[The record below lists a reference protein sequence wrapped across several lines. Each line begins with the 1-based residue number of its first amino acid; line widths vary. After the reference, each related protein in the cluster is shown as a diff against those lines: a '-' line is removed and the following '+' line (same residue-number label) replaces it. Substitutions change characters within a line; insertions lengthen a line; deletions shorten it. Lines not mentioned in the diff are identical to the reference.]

1 MTTRNFLVK
10 QVLMSILTAATMTV
24 GFTACSDD
32 LAADMKSHNNTMA
45 GDNENSEAVIGA
57 EQGYDEMTVR
67 VTRNVD
73 GAVMSN
79 FDDNSVGAALA
90 RRLPVTSG
98 AVDKDTRLILV
109 SGNDIARYTGD
120 MRSWAAAYLNGGS
133 IAVEQPTG
141 EQMNALANA
150 LAEELAAARTAQLTA
165 DGDIVIKTRGNR
177 RSQSTYEGEL
187 LKARVQNV
195 KNFATTRSGV
205 ADAENGIVA
214 ELVIFSP
221 DGCYQYLAA
230 NNEENKDGSMDQD
243 GMVNESAVTPAKS
256 QATAY
261 RSGLIADGAALWLMD
276 DDACASKPVT
286 RGDAESSINELMS
299 CSDQFTVESY
309 LRTHDWRNQEISRNG
324 CFRTTY
330 KVWGVNDHGD
340 NANTDYYYVKQN
352 TLIRVGGKVY
362 DNVTGNGFY
371 DTFYWGAYDP
381 QYYRTASNWEN
392 GHNLYYGSWLDK
404 YESSME
410 LTGNGTI
417 SIEQALPS
425 TDNNTGSQTIA
436 IGTNKSQNDNIG
448 FSFTGAES
456 PSFGLNYSHGWSK
469 GTSFTMS
476 YTTVAKDLKVVKNSN
491 GNRVTWTYE
500 NGQKMGLYTNN
511 KNKICH
517 YLAPDAVTND
527 VDLENQI
534 CWSVKNPSGRY
545 TIEVRNFREMRCLT
559 KKKDDGK
566 KWTDWWFNTTRSDD
580 FTLLEP
586 NRAEQVWHFDVTPS
600 TLGKEGHN
608 GDKQK
613 LTDALMKQF
622 PEVFQTLTRVADRT
636 IDSENAIQYTVA
648 YAKSIIND
656 KNGGRTMR
664 EYALDLGCESYTIR
678 WYCMEGNHNEFE
690 LTINVK

>member
-1 MTTRNFLVK
+1 MTTKNSLVK
-10 QVLMSILTAATMTV
+10 TMFMSILTAGTMTI

-32 LAADMKSHNNTMA
+32 LAVDTKSNNNTVA
-45 GDNENSEAVIGA
+45 DANEDCESVILS

-67 VTRNVD
+67 VTRSVD

-90 RRLPVTSG
+90 RRLPATSG
-98 AVDKDTRLILV
+98 AVDKNTRLILV
-109 SGNDIARYTGD
+109 NGNDIARYTGD
-120 MRSWAAAYLNGGS
+120 MCSWAAAYMNGGS

-141 EQMNALANA
+141 EQMNALVDA
-150 LAEELAAARTAQLTA
+150 LAEQIAAARTAQLTA
-165 DGDIVIKTRGNR
+165 DGDITVKTRGNR
-177 RSQSTYEGEL
+177 HSQSTYEGEL

-195 KNFATTRSGV
+195 KNFAVTRSGV
-205 ADAENGIVA
+205 ADTENGIVA
-214 ELVIFSP
+214 ELVIFGP
-221 DGCYQYLAA
+221 DGCYQYVSG

-243 GMVNESAVTPAKS
+243 GMVNESVVTPVKS
-256 QATAY
+256 QVTAY
-261 RSGLIADGAALWLMD
+261 RSGMIADGAAMWLMD
-276 DDACASKPVT
+276 EDANTPKAVT
-286 RGDAESSINELMS
+286 RGSAESSINELMS
-299 CSDQFTVESY
+299 CSDQFTVESF
-309 LRTHDWRNQEISRNG
+309 LRTHDWENEEVQRNG

-362 DNVTGNGFY
+362 DGQTGNGYY
-371 DTFYWGAYDP
+371 DTFYWGGYDP
-381 QYYRTASNWEN
+381 QIYRTAKNWAN
-392 GHNLYYGSWLDK
+392 GHNLYYGSWLNK

-417 SIEQALPS
+417 SIEQALPG
-425 TDNNTGSQTIA
+425 TDNNTNSQTIA
-436 IGTNKSQNDNIG
+436 IGTSKSQSDNIG
-448 FSFTGAES
+448 FTFTGSES
-456 PSFGLNYSHGWSK
+456 PSLGFNYSHGWTK
-469 GTSFTMS
+469 GSSFTMS
-476 YTTVAKDLKVVKNSN
+476 YTSVAKDLKVVKNTK
-491 GNRVTWTYE
+491 GNQVTWTYE
-500 NGQKMGLYTNN
+500 NGQKMNLYKNN
-511 KNKICH
+511 KDKICH
-517 YLAPDAVTND
+517 QLAPDAVTND
-527 VDLENQI
+527 VDLENQV

-545 TIEVRNFREMRCLT
+545 TIKVSNFREMRCLT
-559 KKKDDGK
+559 KKKGEGK
-566 KWTDWWFNTTRSDD
+566 KWTNWWYNNTKSNN

-636 IDSENAIQYTVA
+636 IDSENAIQHTVA
-648 YAKSIIND
+648 YAKNIIND

-678 WYCMEGNHNEFE
+678 WYCMEGNHSEFE